1 MAKNIVLIG
10 YRATGKT
17 TVGRLIAQRLGWMFV
32 DTDVLI
38 EQRAKKKIAEIV
50 AQEGWQGFRRREKE
64 IIAEVS
70 AKKNMVIAV
79 GGGAVIN
86 KENVKNLK
94 QNGILIWLK
103 ANADTIAKRLA
114 QDEKTASQRPSLTGK
129 SVVEEIEEVLSERL
143 PLYQQAADIEVDT
156 ERYSPE
162 EIARLIIKNESFN
175 QIETIK

>member
-1 MAKNIVLIG
+1 MAKNIILIG

-17 TVGRLIAQRLGWMFV
+17 TVGRFIAQRLGWEFV

-38 EQRAKKKIAEIV
+38 EQQAKKSIAEIV

-64 IIAEVS
+64 VIAEVS
-70 AKKNMVIAV
+70 AKENMVIAV

-86 KENVKNLK
+86 TENVKNLK

-103 ANADTIAKRLA
+103 ANADTIAKRLLK
-114 QDEKTASQRPSLTGK
+114 DKKTASQRPSLTGK
-129 SVVEEIEEVLSERL
+129 SVVEEIEEVLRERL

-162 EIARLIIKNESFN
+162 EIASLIIKNLEMN
-175 QIETIK
+175 TIL

>member
-17 TVGRLIAQRLGWMFV
+17 TVGRLIAQRLGWKFV

-38 EQRAKKKIAEIV
+38 EQRAKKSIAEIV

-64 IIAEVS
+64 VIAEVS
-70 AKKNMVIAV
+70 VKKNMVIAV

>member
-10 YRATGKT
+10 YRTTGKT
-17 TVGRLIAQRLGWMFV
+17 TVGRLIAQRLGWEFV

-38 EQRAKKKIAEIV
+38 EQQAKKSIAEIV

-64 IIAEVS
+64 VIAEVS
-70 AKKNMVIAV
+70 AKENMVIAV

-86 KENVKNLK
+86 TENVKNLK

-103 ANADTIAKRLA
+103 ANADTIAKRLLK
-114 QDEKTASQRPSLTGK
+114 DKKTASQRPSLTGK
-129 SVVEEIEEVLSERL
+129 SVVEEIEEVLRERL

-162 EIARLIIKNESFN
+162 EIASLIIKNLEMN
-175 QIETIK
+175 TIL